1 MFKPLNNRLFV
12 EKCFAFAARL
22 SLVICSCVLLFLL
35 GSIFIKGMGAI
46 SLEFLFTP
54 AREFGK
60 SGGIFYQIFGS
71 LLIVIVAAFLVLPL
85 ALGTALYRNSYN
97 SHKGVANVMDQC
109 LYALNAIPSVT
120 YGIFGLIFFVNLL
133 NTGISWFVGSIILAI
148 MMLPTV
154 TLATSQAMAAIPK
167 IYQENAAA
175 LGLTRAQIVRRVT
188 LPQSLHGVVT
198 GLLIGLARAIG
209 ETAPIMF
216 IATAFSGV
224 KVPQSL
230 VEPVSTLPTHI
241 LELAQQSTDPQ
252 ALQNAWGASLTLVLL
267 AASFSG
273 LALFLRRRLNRRPR
287 RSVTLCKL
295 KTCQPIMGR
304 IVLSRM

>member
-1 MFKPLNNRLFV
+1 MFKPFNERLFA
-12 EKCFAFAARL
+12 EKCFAVAARL
-22 SLVICSCVLLFLL
+22 SLLLCSGVLLFLL

-54 AREFGK
+54 AKEFGK

-85 ALGTALYRNSYN
+85 ALGTALYRNAYN
-97 SHKGVANVMDQC
+97 RHKGVAKVMDQC

-241 LELAQQSTDPQ
+241 LELAQQATDPQ

-267 AASFSG
+267 TASFSG
-273 LALFLRRRLNRRPR
+273 LALFLRRRLKSEGH
-287 RSVTLCKL
+287 RS
-295 KTCQPIMGR
+295 
-304 IVLSRM
+304 

>member
-1 MFKPLNNRLFV
+1 MFKTINKRLLA
-12 EKCFAFAARL
+12 EKCFAFTTRF
-22 SLVICSCVLLFLL
+22 SLLICACVLLFLL
-35 GSIFIKGMGAI
+35 GSIFVQGIGAM

-54 AREFGK
+54 AKEFGK
-60 SGGIFYQIFGS
+60 SGGIFYQLFGS
-71 LLIVIVAAFLVLPL
+71 LLIVFVAALLVLPI
-85 ALGTALYRNSYN
+85 ALGTALFRNSYN
-97 SHKGVANVMDQC
+97 NHSKAAHVIDQG
-109 LYALNAIPSVT
+109 LYALHAIPSVT

-148 MMLPTV
+148 MMLPIV
-154 TLATSQAMAAIPK
+154 TLSAYQAMATIPK
-167 IYQENAAA
+167 IYHENAAA
-175 LGLTRAQIVRRVT
+175 LGLTKSQIIRRVT
-188 LPQSLHGVVT
+188 LPQSFQGVVT

-224 KVPQSL
+224 KVPGSL

-273 LALFLRRRLNRRPR
+273 LALLLRHRLNSEGHR
-287 RSVTLCKL
+287 
-295 KTCQPIMGR
+295 
-304 IVLSRM
+304 

>member
-1 MFKPLNNRLFV
+1 MFKIKNRRHFY
-12 EKCFAFAARL
+12 EQSFAFASRL
-22 SLVICSCVLLFLL
+22 SLIICACVLLFLL
-35 GSIFIKGMGAI
+35 GSIFIQGISAL

-54 AREFGK
+54 SSSFGK
-60 SGGIFYQIFGS
+60 SGGIFYQLFGS
-71 LLIVIVAAFLVLPL
+71 LLMVLVAALLVLPL
-85 ALGTALYRNSYN
+85 ALGTALFRNSYN
-97 SHKGVANVMDQC
+97 KNSAIAHIMDQS

-154 TLATSQAMAAIPK
+154 TLSTYQAMAAIPK
-167 IYQENAAA
+167 IYHENAAA
-175 LGLTRAQIVRRVT
+175 LGLTRTEIVRRVT
-188 LPQSLHGVVT
+188 LPQSFHGVVT
-198 GLLIGLARAIG
+198 GLLIGLSRAIG

-224 KVPQSL
+224 SVPQSL

-267 AASFSG
+267 AATFSG
-273 LALFLRRRLNRRPR
+273 LALFLRSRLN
-287 RSVTLCKL
+287 SEGH
-295 KTCQPIMGR
+295 Q
-304 IVLSRM
+304 

>member
-1 MFKPLNNRLFV
+1 MSEVFNNRLFA
-12 EKCFAFAARL
+12 EKCFALASRL
-22 SLVICSCVLLFLL
+22 SLLLCASVLLFLL
-35 GSIFIKGMGAI
+35 GSIFAKGIGAI

-60 SGGIFYQIFGS
+60 SGGIFYQLFGS
-71 LLIVIVAAFLVLPL
+71 LLIVLVAAFLVLPI
-85 ALGTALYRNSYN
+85 ALGTALFQNSYN
-97 SHKGVANVMDQC
+97 ANPRLARILDQC

-148 MMLPTV
+148 MILPTV
-154 TLATSQAMAAIPK
+154 TLSAYQAMAAIPK
-167 IYQENAAA
+167 IYHENAAA
-175 LGLTRAQIVRRVT
+175 LGLTQSQIIRRVT

-198 GLLIGLARAIG
+198 GLLIGLSRAIG

-224 KVPQSL
+224 QVPHSL

-241 LELAQQSTDPQ
+241 LELAQQATDPQ
-252 ALQNAWGASLTLVLL
+252 ALRNAWGASLTLVLL

-273 LALFLRRRLNRRPR
+273 LALLLRSRLNSEGNR
-287 RSVTLCKL
+287 
-295 KTCQPIMGR
+295 
-304 IVLSRM
+304 

>member
-1 MFKPLNNRLFV
+1 MFNVRNRRHFS
-12 EKCFAFAARL
+12 EQCFAFAARL
-22 SLVICSCVLLFLL
+22 SLIICAGVLLFLL
-35 GSIFIKGMGAI
+35 GSIFTQGISAL

-54 AREFGK
+54 SSSFGK
-60 SGGIFYQIFGS
+60 SGGIFYQLFGS
-71 LLIVIVAAFLVLPL
+71 LLMVLAAALLVLPL
-85 ALGTALYRNSYN
+85 ALGTALFRNSYN
-97 SHKGVANVMDQC
+97 NNTGLAHVMDQS

-154 TLATSQAMAAIPK
+154 TLSTYQAMAAIPK
-167 IYQENAAA
+167 IYHENAAA
-175 LGLTRAQIVRRVT
+175 LGLTRTEIVRRVT
-188 LPQSLHGVVT
+188 LPQSFHGIVT
-198 GLLIGLARAIG
+198 GLLIGLSRAIG

-224 KVPQSL
+224 TVPQSL

-267 AASFSG
+267 AAAFSG
-273 LALFLRRRLNRRPR
+273 LALFLRSRLN
-287 RSVTLCKL
+287 SEGH
-295 KTCQPIMGR
+295 Q
-304 IVLSRM
+304 

>member
-1 MFKPLNNRLFV
+1 MFKIRNGRHFS
-12 EKCFAFAARL
+12 EKCFAFAARF
-22 SLVICSCVLLFLL
+22 SLLICASVLLFLL
-35 GSIFIKGMGAI
+35 GSIFVQGISAF

-54 AREFGK
+54 SSAFGK
-60 SGGIFYQIFGS
+60 SGGIFYQLFGS
-71 LLIVIVAAFLVLPL
+71 LLMVLVAALLVLPL
-85 ALGTALYRNSYN
+85 ALGTALFRNSYN
-97 SHKGVANVMDQC
+97 SHTSIAHVMDQS

-120 YGIFGLIFFVNLL
+120 YGIFGLIFFVNFL

-154 TLATSQAMAAIPK
+154 TLSTYQAMAAIPK
-167 IYQENAAA
+167 IYHENAAA
-175 LGLTRAQIVRRVT
+175 LGLTRTEIVRRVT
-188 LPQSLHGVVT
+188 LPQSVHGVVT
-198 GLLIGLARAIG
+198 GLLIGLSRAIG

-224 KVPQSL
+224 TVPQSL

-267 AASFSG
+267 AATFSG
-273 LALFLRRRLNRRPR
+273 LALFLRSRLN
-287 RSVTLCKL
+287 SEGH
-295 KTCQPIMGR
+295 Q
-304 IVLSRM
+304 